1 MLEPFLCLLHSSVVI
16 GSRVLAMKS
25 VKIITCFLILCFGM
39 SFFLGFTPLLLSLF
53 VLIISLLCYFYYAK
67 DKKAAMTGSW
77 RVPENTLH
85 LLALLGG
92 WPGALYAQQRLRHK
106 TQKTSF
112 RVVFFLSVL
121 ANCSGVVLLHS
132 HDGQKLLR
140 VAMNSVDSALIRYVD
155 SDRARLPLLFITRL
169 RTR

>member
-1 MLEPFLCLLHSSVVI
+1 MSYY
-16 GSRVLAMKS
+16 LAY
-25 VKIITCFLILCFGM
+25 
-39 SFFLGFTPLLLSLF
+39 TPLLLSAYI
-53 VLIISLLCYFYYAK
+53 LIISLCCYFYYAK
-67 DKKAAMTGSW
+67 DKKAAMTGAW

-85 LLALLGG
+85 LLALCGG

-112 RVVFFLSVL
+112 RIVLFLSVL